1 MNSVASSFGFASP
14 VVFWIQGNHSF
25 WVLVC
30 SEVLV
35 CGHYTWR
42 NARLDMKSF
51 THTLLKYCK
60 NFEVLFN
67 WYMALHITVKKYEA
81 RLMLLPLICDLISFF
96 LSSSRSC
103 LLFWKSKLSKSNFT
117 RFYCMLSILDQFPC
131 MGCPV
136 WPFIT

>member
-51 THTLLKYCK
+51 THTLLQYCK
-60 NFEVLFN
+60 NFEVLFH

-81 RLMLLPLICDLISFF
+81 RLMLLPLICALISFF
-96 LSSSRSC
+96 LPSARSC

-117 RFYCMLSILDQFPC
+117 RFYCMLTILDQFPC
-131 MGCPV
+131 HMGCPM
-136 WPFIT
+136 